1 LKTELSPDQK
11 AAHQLLSEIR
21 TRIAVQPLP
30 YQYGIEA
37 RALESLWELFGL
49 SRAAMKDH
57 PGCEHFARI
66 TTKTLNVEVRPITAK
81 WHLAHKAGVLDSRDG
96 ANEFRADLRQLQQ
109 KLVGFARDLQVMAYG
124 RALPD
129 EEPAP
134 VMSTREI
141 DECFQSVRY
150 GLTPTDGLSVKDAEA
165 INATER
171 QDVGDRRRHYG
182 IAANDHYDAVGL
194 ALSGGGIRSATFCL
208 GVVQVLTERKLLK
221 DVDFL
226 STVSGGGYTGSFIT
240 SRVGCGEP
248 ISSLGQPFGPDTDA
262 VRHVRQNAKYLAAK
276 NFWGQWDM
284 AAGAIAGLLLNLTGP
299 LATLCAIAL
308 FILYT
313 SVGNWLVLGSE
324 VFGVIAVCSLLAYAI
339 TLRSTQLAKVF
350 KTGFSLCIGISL
362 LGFTINALGFAV
374 MKFGGIVWLPGI
386 ATGAL
391 LAVIVVPG
399 VAAGLLR
406 LPSVSRARRVTAKLL
421 LVSAGCLAPLAAI
434 ALLQA
439 LLYLGTL
446 PLAMEASWINPLSYM
461 DGRVLLASA
470 CALLTAVAMLCVDVN
485 LTGLHRLYRDQLART
500 FVESSRVESSAS
512 LDKINTGG
520 RAPYHL
526 LNATVNLS
534 ESENNSLKGRGGD
547 FFMMSKGWTGSR
559 TTGYFTTSSWKA
571 GKDSLDLATAMAV
584 SGAAA
589 SPQMGLL
596 SKRSLAPLLSLMNV
610 RLNYW
615 IKRPL
620 SGYASKPGFLC
631 LLREIFGV
639 GMSATSNWFN
649 LSDGGHIENTGV
661 YELLRRRCKFIICV
675 DGEADPKF
683 MFAGQMTLV
692 RHAQIDLGVRL
703 EPRLDEIRF
712 NPESGVSRSHI
723 HLLRVHY
730 PARAHGHA
738 AEIGLMLYL
747 KLSVTGDEAELLK
760 RYRML
765 YPEFPHQST
774 VNQFYDEEQFEAYR
788 QLGVHVA
795 EGAFSPALLTSGTHL
810 TSVRDWFRD
819 LAGNML
825 EPSHVK

>member
-1 LKTELSPDQK
+1 LTTELLPDQK
-11 AAHQLLSEIR
+11 AAHQLLSEMR
-21 TRIAVQPLP
+21 TRIAIQPLP

-37 RALESLWELFGL
+37 RALESLWELFGIG
-49 SRAAMKDH
+49 RAAMKDH

-66 TTKTLNVEVRPITAK
+66 TTKMLNVEVRPITAK

-124 RALPD
+124 HALPD

-134 VMSTREI
+134 VMSTCEI

-150 GLTPTDGLSVKDAEA
+150 GLTPTDGLSIEDTEA
-165 INATER
+165 INAAER
-171 QDVGDRRRHYG
+171 QEVGGRRRHYG
-182 IAANDHYDAVGL
+182 IATKDQYDAVGL

-208 GVVQVLTERKLLK
+208 GVVQVLSERKILK
-221 DVDFL
+221 DIDFL

-240 SRVGCGEP
+240 SRIGSGEP
-248 ISSLGQPFGPDTDA
+248 ISELGRPFGPDTDA

-313 SVGNWLVLGSE
+313 SAENWVVLSSK
-324 VFGVIAVCSLLAYAI
+324 VFGVIAVCCLLCYAI
-339 TLRSTQLAKVF
+339 MLRSTKLAKVF
-350 KTGFSLCIGISL
+350 KTGFSLCIGILL
-362 LGFTINALGFAV
+362 LGYIINVLNFAV
-374 MKFGGIVWLPGI
+374 ISFGGIAWSPGI
-386 ATGAL
+386 AAGAL
-391 LAVIVVPG
+391 FAVVVVPG
-399 VAAGLLR
+399 VAAGLMR
-406 LPSVSRARRVTAKLL
+406 LPSVSKARKATAKVLL
-421 LVSAGCLAPLAAI
+421 LSVGCLVPLVAV

-439 LLYLGTL
+439 LLYLGTR
-446 PLAMEASWINPLSYM
+446 PLTIEASWINPLGYM
-461 DGRVLLASA
+461 DGRILLASA
-470 CALLTAVAMLCVDVN
+470 CALLATVAILCVDVN
-485 LTGLHRLYRDQLART
+485 FTGLHRLYRDQLAKT
-500 FVESSRVESSAS
+500 FVESSRVEFSAS
-512 LDKINTGG
+512 LDEINASGQ
-520 RAPYHL
+520 APYHL

-547 FFMMSKGWTGSR
+547 FFVMSKRWTGSR
-559 TTGYFTTSSWKA
+559 ATGYFTTSSWKT
-571 GKDSLDLATAMAV
+571 GKDSFDLATAMAV

-615 IKRPL
+615 VKRPL

-639 GMSATSNWFN
+639 GMSAKSNWFN

-692 RHAQIDLGVRL
+692 RHAQIDLGIRL

-712 NPESGVSRSHI
+712 NPQSGVSRSHI

-730 PARAHGHA
+730 PARPGGHS

-795 EGAFSPALLTSGTHL
+795 EGAFSPALLTSGKNLAT
-810 TSVRDWFRD
+810 VRDWFHE

-825 EPSHVK
+825 EPSNVK